1 MPTPLTRRHALRLAF
16 AATAA
21 AVPLAA
27 TQLGAGGPAAAQG
40 TAAAWPARPLRLLV
54 AYAPGGGTDAIARAL
69 AARLQAELGQPV
81 VVENKPGAGGNLATE
96 AAATAKPDGYT
107 LLMGNQGPMSV
118 NPTLFPR
125 FRVNPETALDPVA
138 LVADAPLVVVA
149 GPGTRRRTCAS
160 WSRRCASAR
169 ATSPTPRPRTARPAT
184 SPSALLCQMAGVEA
198 VHVPYRGA
206 GPALTEV
213 VAGNVAFMATT
224 LPSVTGLLQ
233 GGQLRAIAVT
243 GDKRV
248 DTLPDVPTVA
258 EAAGLPDYRATA
270 WYGILVPKGT
280 PAPIRGRLAE
290 AIQKSLA
297 APELAV
303 RLREEGAEPAHME
316 GEAFGRL
323 IREERVRWAEVI
335 RAARITAD

>member
-1 MPTPLTRRHALRLAF
+1 MAL
-16 AATAA
+16 AATVAA
-21 AVPLAA
+21 TPLAA
-27 TQLGAGGPAAAQG
+27 IGPAAAQG
-40 TAAAWPARPLRLLV
+40 VATWPVRPIRLLV
-54 AYAPGGGTDAIARAL
+54 AYAPGGGTDAVARTL
-69 AARLQAELGQPV
+69 AARLQAVLGQPV

-96 AAATAKPDGYT
+96 TAATAKPDGYT
-107 LLMGNQGPMSV
+107 LLMGNQGPMAV

-125 FRVNPETALDPVA
+125 FKVNPEIALEPVA

-149 GPGTRRRTCAS
+149 GPGTRATNLRELVEEMRGRKGDLTY
-160 WSRRCASAR
+160 ASASNGS
-169 ATSPTPRPRTARPAT
+169 ASHLAA
-184 SPSALLCQMAGVEA
+184 ALLCQMAGVEA

-224 LPSVTGLLQ
+224 LPSVVGLLQ
-233 GGQLRAIAVT
+233 GGQLRALAVT

-248 DTLPDVPTVA
+248 ASLPDVPTVA

-280 PAPIRGRLAE
+280 PAPIRGRLAD
-290 AIQKSLA
+290 AIQTGLST
-297 APELAV
+297 PEMAE
-303 RLREEGAEPAHME
+303 RLREEGAEPARMD
-316 GEAFGRL
+316 GEAFGRF
-323 IREERVRWAEVI
+323 IREERRRWAEVI

>member
-1 MPTPLTRRHALRLAF
+1 MTTHPTRRRALRLA
-16 AATAA
+16 
-21 AVPLAA
+21 LAA
-27 TQLGAGGPAAAQG
+27 TVAAASLGIGGSAAAQG
-40 TAAAWPARPLRLLV
+40 TAAWPTRLLRLLV

-69 AARLQAELGQPV
+69 AARLQTELGQPV

-125 FRVNPETALDPVA
+125 FRVNPETALEPVA

-149 GPGTRRRTCAS
+149 GPGTRATKMRELVEEMRQRKGDLTY
-160 WSRRCASAR
+160 ASASNGS
-169 ATSPTPRPRTARPAT
+169 ASHLAV
-184 SPSALLCQMAGVEA
+184 ALLCQMAGVEA

-233 GGQLRAIAVT
+233 GGQVRAIAVT

-248 DTLPDVPTVA
+248 DTLPEVPTVA

-280 PAPIRGRLAE
+280 PAPIRARLAG

-297 APELAV
+297 TPELAA
-303 RLREEGAEPAHME
+303 RLHEEGAEPARME

-323 IREERVRWAEVI
+323 IRDERVRWAEVI